1 MDFAFYSLHTFS
13 ARHMEDYTS
22 RKLNPA
28 TPTKKRK
35 RSPADN
41 GPSTSIDSRK
51 SVSNIPPPPPPPSLE
66 ILPVVK
72 INCHMSKLGYCWYYS
87 IATANIS
94 YYLTLSLIT
103 NHHFDTTIIKYF
115 MLSSAISTSLKI
127 QQPPITCK
135 PIYKKIIIFRNTTLE
150 LLVSVNNNF

>member
-1 MDFAFYSLHTFS
+1 MDFAFCSLHTFS

-35 RSPADN
+35 RSLLTMNPALQLIR
-41 GPSTSIDSRK
+41 GSQCRIYHS
-51 SVSNIPPPPPPPSLE
+51 PPPPPPCLE
-66 ILPVVK
+66 IMPVVK
-72 INCHMSKLGYCWYYS
+72 INCDMSKLGYCWYYS

-94 YYLTLSLIT
+94 CYMYLTLSLIT
-103 NHHFDTTIIKYF
+103 NHHFDIIIKYF
-115 MLSSAISTSLKI
+115 MLSSAIPTSLKF

-135 PIYKKIIIFRNTTLE
+135 PIYKKNYNI
-150 LLVSVNNNF
+150 